1 MTQANRVQELLENL
15 LREVRTEREAPTL
28 EGIQPIARALVEDP
42 DLFAAAPN
50 LLEHDNWKVRYLT
63 LRAMEVCGHPGLP
76 TALVSLAQDDSPEI
90 RATVERLSVGGPGQE
105 ELSLEELLPLLRHQS
120 WWVRKKAVI
129 GLGRCPAETS
139 HQALKELVGQ
149 EQDAEVRELA
159 AGVLEQWRQQ
169 GVG

>member
-1 MTQANRVQELLENL
+1 MTQTSRMQELLENL

-28 EGIQPIARALVEDP
+28 EGIQRIARALVEDP
-42 DLFAAAPN
+42 DLFSAAPK

-63 LRAMEVCGHPGLP
+63 LRAMEVCGHPGLTEAL
-76 TALVSLAQDDSPEI
+76 TALAQDDSPEI
-90 RATVERLSVGGPGQE
+90 RATVQRLGAGKQGRE
-105 ELSLEELLPLLRHQS
+105 EPALEELLPLLQHQS

-129 GLGRCPAETS
+129 GLGQCPAETS
-139 HQALKELVGQ
+139 RQALKELVVQ
-149 EQDAEVRELA
+149 EKDDEVRELA